1 MGDDGEEQANSPA
14 VVSGQALE
22 PRRGPDGRLLPGGPS
37 LHPSGRSKAERDI
50 VELARQRGPEVIKRL
65 FYIAMRG
72 SITNPT
78 TVLAAKLLLER
89 GYGKAPITI
98 GDGKGN
104 TVEVGGIIILPAER
118 SDDDGE

>member
-1 MGDDGEEQANSPA
+1 MGDDGEKPEQVTGELVRSEPA
-14 VVSGQALE
+14 IRRRQDGTFEKGVSG
-22 PRRGPDGRLLPGGPS
+22 
-37 LHPSGRSKAERDI
+37 HPEGRSKAERDI

-72 SITNPT
+72 SPSNPT

-104 TVEVGGIIILPAER
+104 TVQIGGIIVLPAER